1 MHLSKVHRERPLS
14 MKRVFFAEFD
24 HNDALPQ
31 GSWVADADEE
41 FAPEAFTSEA
51 FAPELLASAAKVAAC
66 VLPSDGRSAASNA
79 AAQAAQLQEAFERG
93 RRQGLEEARERF
105 EAAGERLDAAS
116 EALGLALEEISRLR
130 TRLLQGSRGDMLRLV
145 LAIAQ
150 QVVGVEVSVNR
161 DAILT
166 TIDRALREAV
176 RSDAYQI
183 RVHPDDLLAATERK
197 PLFLAS
203 ISTLKNIIFHPDPAI
218 TRGGCLVESEL
229 GEVDATIEQQLAE
242 LRRVLLSDLEPG

>member
-1 MHLSKVHRERPLS
+1 MHLSKVHRGQQLP
-14 MKRVFFAEFD
+14 MQRVFFAEFD
-24 HNDALPQ
+24 LDDTLPQ
-31 GSWVADADEE
+31 GSWVAAAAEE
-41 FAPEAFTSEA
+41 FIPEEFS
-51 FAPELLASAAKVAAC
+51 PEVLSVATKVQAC
-66 VLPSDGRSAASNA
+66 VLPSEGRGAAMTA
-79 AAQAAQLQEAFERG
+79 GVLEAQLQEAFERG

-105 EAAGERLDAAS
+105 GVAGERLDSAG
-116 EALGLALEEISRLR
+116 EALGQTLAELDRLR
-130 TRLLQGSRGDMLRLV
+130 ARLLQGSRGDMLRLV

-150 QVVGVEVSVNR
+150 QVIGVEVSVNR
-161 DAILT
+161 EVILT

-203 ISTLKNIIFHPDPAI
+203 INTLKNITFQADPGIA
-218 TRGGCLVESEL
+218 RGGCLVESEL
-229 GEVDATIEQQLAE
+229 GEVDATIDHQLAE